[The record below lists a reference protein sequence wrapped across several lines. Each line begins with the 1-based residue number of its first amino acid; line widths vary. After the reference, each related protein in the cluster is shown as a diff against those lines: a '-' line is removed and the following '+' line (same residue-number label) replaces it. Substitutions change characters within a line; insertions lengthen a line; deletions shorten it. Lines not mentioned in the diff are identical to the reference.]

1 MPESI
6 LVIEDDPFIQEL
18 IREYLKAQ
26 GYEVETANDGAEGYK
41 KFKTGSF
48 NLVLLDVMLPN
59 MDGYSVCKMIRQQST
74 TPIIILTALSE
85 EKDQLHAF
93 DLEADD
99 YLAKPFSF
107 NVLVKRVEAVLRR
120 ANPVQRSKDLVYDR
134 LRLDCESYKVYLDE
148 MLIEMTLKE
157 FAILAY
163 LIENAG
169 RTITR
174 EMILDR
180 VWGYDFFGDHRLV
193 DAHIKNIRKKIGVP
207 YIQTIKGV
215 GYLIEG
221 KSG

>member
-134 LRLDCESYKVYLDE
+134 LRLDCESYNVYLDE

>member
-120 ANPVQRSKDLVYDR
+120 AHPVQRSKDLVYDR

>member
-18 IREYLKAQ
+18 IHEYLKAQ

-41 KFKTGSF
+41 KFKAGSF
-48 NLVLLDVMLPN
+48 NLILLDVMLPN
-59 MDGYSVCKMIRQQST
+59 MDGYSVCKMIRKQST

-193 DAHIKNIRKKIGVP
+193 DAHIKNIRKKLGVP

>member
-48 NLVLLDVMLPN
+48 NLILLDVMLPN
-59 MDGYSVCKMIRQQST
+59 MDGYSVCKMIRKQST

>member
-18 IREYLKAQ
+18 ISEYLKAQ
-26 GYEVETANDGAEGYK
+26 GYKVETANDGAEGYQ
-41 KFKTGSF
+41 KFNNGNF
-48 NLVLLDVMLPN
+48 NLVLLDIMLPN
-59 MDGYSVCKMIRQQST
+59 LDGYSVCKMIRQQGA

-93 DLEADD
+93 ELEADD

-120 ANPVQRSKDLVYDR
+120 ANSAQRTRDVEYGR
-134 LRLDCESYKVYLDE
+134 LRLDCDSYKVYLDDAH
-148 MLIEMTLKE
+148 IEMTLKE
-157 FAILAY
+157 FTILAY

>member
-26 GYEVETANDGAEGYK
+26 GYEVETANDGAEGYQ

-93 DLEADD
+93 ELEADD

-120 ANPVQRSKDLVYDR
+120 AHPAQQSKDLVYDR

>member
-26 GYEVETANDGAEGYK
+26 GYKVETANDGAEGYQ
-41 KFKTGSF
+41 KFKNGNF
-48 NLVLLDVMLPN
+48 NLVLLDIMLPN
-59 MDGYSVCKMIRQQST
+59 LDGYSVCTMIRQQGK

-120 ANPVQRSKDLVYDR
+120 ANPAQRSNDLEYDR
-134 LRLDCESYKVYLDE
+134 LRLDCESYKVYLDDVI
-148 MLIEMTLKE
+148 IEMTLKE
-157 FAILAY
+157 FTILAY

-169 RTITR
+169 RTVTR

-180 VWGYDFFGDHRLV
+180 VWGYDFFGDSRLV

-207 YIQTIKGV
+207 YIQTTKGV

-221 KSG
+221 KS

>member
-1 MPESI
+1 MAEEI
-6 LVIEDDPFIQEL
+6 LVIEDDQYIQEL
-18 IREYLKAQ
+18 IAEYLKAQ
-26 GYEVETANDGAEGYK
+26 GYKVETASNGAEGYQM
-41 KFKTGSF
+41 FKTGNF

-59 MDGYSVCKMIRQQST
+59 MDGYSVCKMIRQHST

-93 DLEADD
+93 ELEADD

-120 ANPVQRSKDLVYDR
+120 TKLDMKPKDLSYER
-134 LRLDCESYKVYLDE
+134 LCLDCESYKAYLDDVPV
-148 MLIEMTLKE
+148 EMTVRE
-157 FAILAY
+157 FTILAY

-180 VWGYDFFGDHRLV
+180 VWGYDFFGDSRLV

-221 KSG
+221 KAR